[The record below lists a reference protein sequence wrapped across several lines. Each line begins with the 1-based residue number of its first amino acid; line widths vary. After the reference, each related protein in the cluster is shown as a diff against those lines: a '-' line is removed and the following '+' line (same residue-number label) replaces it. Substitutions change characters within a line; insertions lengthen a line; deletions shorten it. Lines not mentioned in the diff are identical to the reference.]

1 MNRNTAARIQSFA
14 MVTTGKKKTC
24 ALNNPCGGEAGRP
37 RAGFYPAN
45 NNQQRGGSMTDVMLT
60 DGTVGKMDHTPTV
73 GDDVTVHLH
82 DENGNEI
89 EKTGTVSD
97 IL

>member
-1 MNRNTAARIQSFA
+1 
-14 MVTTGKKKTC
+14 
-24 ALNNPCGGEAGRP
+24 
-37 RAGFYPAN
+37 
-45 NNQQRGGSMTDVMLT
+45 MTDVMLT